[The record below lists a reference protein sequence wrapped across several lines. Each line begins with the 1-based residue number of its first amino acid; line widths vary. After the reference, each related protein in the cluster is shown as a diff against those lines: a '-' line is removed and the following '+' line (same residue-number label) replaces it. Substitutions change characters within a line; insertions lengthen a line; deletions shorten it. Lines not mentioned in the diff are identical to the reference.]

1 MINFI
6 NLEVKLKLIALTLRY
21 LLFLLSVLYVKNQNV
36 RQSVFDKCYAMGIV
50 LDWITLRRFCEV
62 LIQKNKII
70 NFSCDF

>member
-36 RQSVFDKCYAMGIV
+36 RQSVFDKCYGNRIR
-50 LDWITLRRFCEV
+50 LDYIA
-62 LIQKNKII
+62 
-70 NFSCDF
+70 